1 MSISSQGKAHF
12 GENEQ
17 DNDIDDDNYMD
28 NALDDFQ
35 NKQPS
40 RDRRG
45 IVLKPH
51 QKSASGNPAELDDCP
66 RPKSFIA

>member
-17 DNDIDDDNYMD
+17 DNDVDDDNYMD

-45 IVLKPH
+45 IVLKPQ
-51 QKSASGNPAELDDCP
+51 QKSASGNPAELDDRP

>member
-17 DNDIDDDNYMD
+17 DNDVDDDNYMD
-28 NALDDFQ
+28 NELDDFQ

-45 IVLKPH
+45 IVLKPQ
-51 QKSASGNPAELDDCP
+51 QK
-66 RPKSFIA
+66 